1 MARPAA
7 GNDEQRVDADV
18 VAWAG
23 EARRELLSGGRDP
36 AQAVAVECE
45 VGGFTAAALLDLD
58 EGDDASAASDEI
70 DLAAVDPRAAGEDP
84 PAVEAKPPGG
94 ERFGAAAATLGE
106 CAVQA
111 PPPSS
116 RARA

>member
-7 GNDEQRVDADV
+7 WNDEQRVDADV
-18 VAWAG
+18 VAGAG
-23 EARRELLSGGRDP
+23 VALSELLGGGRDP
-36 AQAVAVECE
+36 TQAVTVERE
-45 VGGFTAAALLDLD
+45 VGGFAGGALLNLD
-58 EGDDASAASDEI
+58 EGDDPAAAGDEI

-111 PPPSS
+111 PSPSS